1 MHKES
6 VESKIFL
13 SAESFAHQLAIWKF
27 QQKKIVFTNGCFDL
41 LHAGHV
47 DYLSKAADEGDVLI
61 VGLNTDSSVTAIKG
75 PKRPITNEQARALLV
90 ASLSFVN
97 AVVLFNE
104 ATPYNLIKA
113 VEPDVLIK
121 GADYKPDEIAG
132 NDIVK
137 SKNGLVKTI
146 PLLEGYS
153 TSAIEQRIVENHTK
167 R

>member
-1 MHKES
+1 MNKQAI
-6 VESKIFL
+6 ESKIF
-13 SAESFAHQLAIWKF
+13 STAESFTHQLAIWKF

-41 LHAGHV
+41 LHAGHI

-61 VGLNTDSSVTAIKG
+61 VGLNTDRSVTEIKG
-75 PKRPITNEQARALLV
+75 PKRPINNGQSRALLL

-97 AVVLFNE
+97 AVVLFEE
-104 ATPYNLIKA
+104 ATPYNLIKT

-132 NDIVK
+132 SDLVK

-167 R
+167 G